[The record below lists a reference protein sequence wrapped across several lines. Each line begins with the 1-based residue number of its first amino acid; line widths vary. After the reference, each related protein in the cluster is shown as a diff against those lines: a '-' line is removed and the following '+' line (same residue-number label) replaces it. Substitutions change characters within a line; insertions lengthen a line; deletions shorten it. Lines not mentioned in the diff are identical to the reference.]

1 MQFMILARYSQE
13 VVKGIILDPAGIAV
27 RDQHAFKFYSALG
40 GKIVNYWFTK
50 DIEYNF
56 AIVVDFPDAE
66 AAHAAVLTGYST
78 GAFLEGKLIPLCTT
92 EELVGTLTRAQEA
105 AAIFYPPTETGGD
118 EA

>member
-13 VVKGIILDPAGIAV
+13 VVKSIIAEPAGIAV
-27 RDQHAFKFYSALG
+27 RDQHAFKFYGALG
-40 GKIVNYWFTK
+40 GKVVNYWFTK

-78 GAFLEGKLIPLCTT
+78 GAFIEGKLIPLCTT
-92 EELVGTLTRAQEA
+92 EEMVGSLKRAQDA
-105 AAIFYPPTETGGD
+105 AALFYPPQAPEGD
-118 EA
+118 GA